1 MKRKIIIWSIF
12 FSIIMTIVLSIFFF
26 YKKREIDKNLSL
38 EKSNNVVT
46 EKVNIEKDIISTNV
60 NEEKITPKTKLE
72 IKKQYTQCGHIAS
85 ENVEL
90 PTELINL
97 TKEEL
102 ANKYKNFTI
111 ETFSSQKVMLY
122 KQEEGICNEHY
133 VLREKDGFI
142 AIYNTL
148 NLGEENLRKITEIS
162 TEYLAESD
170 LINLKNGIAIYGE
183 KNLNAVLEDFE

>member
-1 MKRKIIIWSIF
+1 MKRKIIIWSII
-12 FSIIMTIVLSIFFF
+12 FSIVMTIVLSIFFF

-60 NEEKITPKTKLE
+60 NEEKITPNTKLE
-72 IKKQYTQCGHIAS
+72 IKKQYTQSGHIAS

-111 ETFSSQKVMLY
+111 ETFSSQKVILY